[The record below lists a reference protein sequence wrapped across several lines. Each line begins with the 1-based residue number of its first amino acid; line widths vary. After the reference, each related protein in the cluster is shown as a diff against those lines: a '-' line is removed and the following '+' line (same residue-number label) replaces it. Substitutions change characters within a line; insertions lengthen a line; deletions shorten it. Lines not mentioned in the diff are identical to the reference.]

1 LALQSPLG
9 LDGGILVKRLSLALV
24 AAFPFL
30 ALSGFVEPRPG
41 VDWPAF
47 RGIDASGVA
56 EGAETPTTFTPADA
70 AWTVPISGLGL
81 SSPIVWGNLLCLS
94 TAISGQKDA
103 GLKVGLYGNIQS
115 VDDSTEHEWKVTC
128 LNKRDGSV
136 AWQQTAYKGVPK
148 VKRHT
153 KSTHANSTLATD
165 GTHLAAMFGSEGL
178 YVYDLKGNLLWKKDL
193 GILDAGF
200 FMVPGAQWEYGSS
213 PIIHD
218 GRLLIL
224 ADVQKDS
231 FLAAFDVKT
240 GKELWRT
247 PRADVPTWGSPAV
260 IEAAGR
266 AQVVVNGWKHV
277 GGYDLK
283 TGKEI
288 WKLSATGDIPV
299 PTPIFAHGLIFLTS
313 AHGPGSPVYA
323 IKPTAAGDI
332 SLQDGG
338 TSNDHI
344 VWSVPRDGAYLS
356 TPLVYGEYLYVVRHQ
371 GILNVFNA
379 KTGERAYQ
387 QRLAA
392 GAFTASPVANNGRIY
407 IPSEDGD
414 IYVVKA
420 GPAYELLATNRML
433 APLLATPA
441 ISEGRLYV
449 RTGDQLLAFGGS
461 K

>member
-1 LALQSPLG
+1 
-9 LDGGILVKRLSLALV
+9 VKRTRLAV
-24 AAFPFL
+24 AVIATLPLLTLFARVAPT
-30 ALSGFVEPRPG
+30 PG
-41 VDWPAF
+41 VDWPSF
-47 RGIDASGVA
+47 RGIDASGVS
-56 EGAETPTTFTPADA
+56 EGSETPTTFSPQDA
-70 AWTVPISGLGL
+70 AWKTPLPGLGL
-81 SSPIVWGNLLCLS
+81 SSPIVWGNLLCVS
-94 TAISGQKDA
+94 TAIGGQKDA
-103 GLKVGLYGNIQS
+103 GLRVGLYGDIAS
-115 VDDSTEHEWKVTC
+115 VADDTPHEWKVAC
-128 LNKRDGSV
+128 FNKGDGKP
-136 AWQQTAYKGVPK
+136 AWERTAYTGVPK
-148 VKRHT
+148 VKRHA

-178 YVYDLKGNLLWKKDL
+178 FVYDLKGKLLWQKDL
-193 GILDAGF
+193 GVLDSAF

-218 GRLLIL
+218 GTLIVL
-224 ADVQKDS
+224 ADVLKDS
-231 FLAAFDVKT
+231 FLAAFDVRT
-240 GKELWRT
+240 GKEIWRT

-260 IEAAGR
+260 VTAGGR
-266 AQVVVNGWKHV
+266 TQVVVNGWKHV

-288 WKLSATGDIPV
+288 WTLRATGDIPV
-299 PTPIFAHGLIFLTS
+299 PTPIFGHGLIFLTS

-332 SLQDGG
+332 SLEAGA
-338 TSNDHI
+338 TSNDHV

-356 TPLVYGEYLYVVRHQ
+356 TPLLYGDYLYVVRHQ
-371 GILNVFNA
+371 GILNVFHA

-407 IPSEDGD
+407 IPSEEGD

-420 GPAYELLATNRML
+420 GPAYELLATNRME
-433 APLLATPA
+433 APVLATPA

-449 RTGDQLLAFGGS
+449 RTRDHIMAFGG
-461 K
+461 KK

>member
-1 LALQSPLG
+1 MARSNP
-9 LDGGILVKRLSLALV
+9 DGGTVIRSCLALV
-24 AAFPFL
+24 VATLLLLTVSAR
-30 ALSGFVEPRPG
+30 VEPRPG

-56 EGAETPTTFTPADA
+56 EGAGTPAAFTPADA
-70 AWTVPISGLGL
+70 AWNVPISGLGL

-115 VDDSTEHEWKVTC
+115 VTDDTAHEWKVIC
-128 LNKRDGSV
+128 LNKRDGGL
-136 AWQQTAYKGVPK
+136 AWEQTAYKGVPK

-178 YVYDLKGNLLWKKDL
+178 YVYDLKGKLLWKKDL
-193 GILDAGF
+193 GVLDAGF

-260 IEAAGR
+260 IEVGGR

-277 GGYDLK
+277 GGYDFE

-323 IKPTAAGDI
+323 IKPTASGDI
-332 SLQDGG
+332 SLEDGN

-356 TPLVYGEYLYVVRHQ
+356 TPLVYGDYLYVVRHQ

-387 QRLAA
+387 ERLAA
-392 GAFTASPVANNGRIY
+392 GAFTASPVANNGRVY

-420 GPAYELLATNRML
+420 GPVYELLATNRL
-433 APLLATPA
+433 AAPVLATPA
-441 ISEGRLYV
+441 ISEGRIYV
-449 RTGDQLLAFGGS
+449 RTGDQLMAFGGS